1 MSRVSD
7 FAHRPVLLD
16 EVLELLV
23 IKPQG
28 VYVDC
33 TLGGGGHAAAILDRM
48 ETGGLLVGLDQDD
61 DALAAAGSRLAGISS
76 QAGRL
81 LVRSNFSELSAVM
94 TESQISGADGILADL
109 GVSSWQLDEA
119 ERGFAY
125 NQDGPL
131 DMRMDRRQ
139 PMTAARLV
147 NTASEA
153 ELTRILQDYGEERY
167 ARRISRAIVVRR
179 AREPFTTTGELSD
192 LIRSAMPAAA
202 RQEAQHPAKRSFQAL
217 RIAVNGELDVLAQLL
232 AQAPRYLNEGGR
244 LCIITFHSLED
255 RLVKDAFRTLMNPC
269 ICPRDLPICACGRV
283 SQGLVITRRPV
294 MAGPSEQAVNPR
306 SRSARLRCF
315 EKRSEHQS

>member
-7 FAHRPVLLD
+7 FAHSPVLLE
-16 EVLELLV
+16 EVLELLD

-33 TLGGGGHAAAILDRM
+33 TLGGGGHAAAILDRL

-61 DALAAAGSRLAGISS
+61 DALAAAGGRLAGLAS

-81 LVRSNFSELSAVM
+81 LVRSNFNELSAVM
-94 TESQISGADGILADL
+94 TGNQITGADGILADL

-153 ELTRILQDYGEERY
+153 ELTRILQEYGEERY

-179 AREPFTTTGELSD
+179 AREPFTMTGELSD
-192 LIRSAMPAAA
+192 LIRAAMPAAA

-217 RIAVNGELDVLAQLL
+217 RIAVNGELDALAHLL
-232 AQAPRYLNEGGR
+232 AEAPRYLNEGGR

-269 ICPRDLPICACGRV
+269 ICPRDLPVCACGRV
-283 SQGLVITRRPV
+283 SQGRVITRRPV
-294 MAGPSEQAVNPR
+294 MAGPSEQAANPR

-315 EKRSEHQS
+315 EKRSDQS

>member
-7 FAHRPVLLD
+7 FAHSPVLLD
-16 EVLELLV
+16 EVLDLLA

-33 TLGGGGHAAAILDRM
+33 TLGGGGHAAAILDRL

-61 DALAAAGSRLAGISS
+61 DALAAAGSRLAGLAN

-81 LVRSNFSELSAVM
+81 LVRSNFSDLSAVM
-94 TESQISGADGILADL
+94 TGNEIAGADGILADL

-153 ELTRILQDYGEERY
+153 ELTRILQEYGEERY

-179 AREPFTTTGELSD
+179 AREPFTMTGELSD

-217 RIAVNGELDVLAQLL
+217 RIAVNGELDALAQLL
-232 AQAPRYLNEGGR
+232 SEAPRHLKEGGR

-269 ICPRDLPICACGRV
+269 ICPRDLPVCACGRV
-283 SQGLVITRRPV
+283 SQGRVITRRPV
-294 MAGPSEQAVNPR
+294 MASPSEQAANPR

-315 EKRSEHQS
+315 EKSSDQ

>member
-16 EVLELLV
+16 EVLDLLD
-23 IKPQG
+23 IRSQG

-33 TLGGGGHAAAILDRM
+33 TLGGGGHAAAILDRL
-48 ETGGLLVGLDQDD
+48 ESGGLLIGLDQDD
-61 DALAAAGSRLAGISS
+61 DALAAAGSCLANCAS

-81 LVRSNFSELSAVM
+81 LVRSNFSELAAVM
-94 TESQISGADGILADL
+94 AENKITGADGILADL

-147 NTASEA
+147 HTASEA
-153 ELTRILQDYGEERY
+153 ELTRILQEYGEERY
-167 ARRISRAIVVRR
+167 ASRISRAIVARR
-179 AREPFTTTGELSD
+179 DREPFATTRDLAE

-202 RQEAQHPAKRSFQAL
+202 RQESQHPAKRSFQAL
-217 RIAVNGELDVLAQLL
+217 RIAINGELDVLRRFLDE
-232 AQAPRYLNEGGR
+232 APSLLNEGGR
-244 LCIITFHSLED
+244 LCIISFHSLED

-269 ICPRDLPICACGRV
+269 ICPRDLPMCACGRV
-283 SQGLVITRRPV
+283 SQGRVVTRRPV
-294 MAGPSEQAVNPR
+294 TASPPEQAVNPR
-306 SRSARLRCF
+306 SRSAHLRCF
-315 EKRSEHQS
+315 EKKTGRNS